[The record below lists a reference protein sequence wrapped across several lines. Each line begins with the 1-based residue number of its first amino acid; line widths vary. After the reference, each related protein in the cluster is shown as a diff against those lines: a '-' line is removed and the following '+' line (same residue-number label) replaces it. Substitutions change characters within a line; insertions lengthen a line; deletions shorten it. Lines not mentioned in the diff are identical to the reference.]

1 MALIDHRALPVRRRR
16 CWHSATPTCYDAGVP
31 DAAAVRARRTAHIDE
46 GTARAGLRG
55 AARSSCAASPATRPT
70 RHSSGDLRD
79 RLLLNGDTRFR
90 IEIAP
95 FVG

>member
-1 MALIDHRALPVRRRR
+1 
-16 CWHSATPTCYDAGVP
+16 VP
-31 DAAAVRARRTAHIDE
+31 DAAAVRARRTALVDEGNGE

-55 AARSSCAASPATRPT
+55 APSSSCAASAGATT
-70 RHSSGDLRD
+70 YGALEQDLRD
-79 RLLLNGDTRFR
+79 RLLLKGDTLFR